1 MRHPNPTH
9 PRGML
14 LPVLMLSLLLTML
27 LGASTAHAAPPVRP
41 LAPGDTL
48 PPLVGHYLSGRD
60 AVVPRDSRGK
70 RAFLALGF
78 TYKSRYQVEPWAERF
93 RKAHGDASTITSY
106 EVPVMGGMARIAR
119 PMIDGGMRRGTPPE
133 LHEHVITVWQE
144 AGEWKKRMSL
154 RDPDAAYCVLLDGA
168 GVIRWMHAGPL
179 EDEAWQELERVLAA
193 TE

>member
-1 MRHPNPTH
+1 
-9 PRGML
+9 
-14 LPVLMLSLLLTML
+14 
-27 LGASTAHAAPPVRP
+27 
-41 LAPGDTL
+41 
-48 PPLVGHYLSGRD
+48 
-60 AVVPRDSRGK
+60 
-70 RAFLALGF
+70 
-78 TYKSRYQVEPWAERF
+78 
-93 RKAHGDASTITSY
+93 
-106 EVPVMGGMARIAR
+106 
-119 PMIDGGMRRGTPPE
+119 MIDSGMRRGTPPE